1 MAYKILEKE
10 ELAPGIKQYDIHAPR
25 VAEKFKP
32 GQFLVIRLHE
42 KGERIPLTIAMADA
56 RAGSV
61 RIVFQEMGKTT
72 FELGAMNKGDS
83 IMDVLGPLGV
93 PTEIK
98 KYGLVAGVAGGVGAA
113 PLLPILKALKETGN
127 RVITIL
133 GSRTKDL
140 LIFRRELEKVSSE
153 LIITTDD
160 GTAGEKG
167 FVTFPLKRI
176 IEGKNKPDAVWA
188 IGPLIMM
195 KNVCNVTRNDG
206 VRTFVSLNPI
216 MLDGTGMC
224 GCCRVTVGGHVKFSC
239 VDGPEFDGLM
249 VDFDEIIVRNRRF
262 LEQERI
268 SYEKYKNSL

>member
-224 GCCRVTVGGHVKFSC
+224 G
-239 VDGPEFDGLM
+239 
-249 VDFDEIIVRNRRF
+249 
-262 LEQERI
+262 
-268 SYEKYKNSL
+268 